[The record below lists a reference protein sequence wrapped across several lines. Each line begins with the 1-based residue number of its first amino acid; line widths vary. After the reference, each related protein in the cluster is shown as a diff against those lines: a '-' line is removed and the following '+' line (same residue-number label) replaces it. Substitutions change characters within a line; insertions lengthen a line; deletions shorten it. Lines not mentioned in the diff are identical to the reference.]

1 MFKDWITRRKKYF
14 MVDAYQLD
22 KILEKIK
29 MIIGT
34 ERFDDTKIS
43 IETDDKL

>member
-1 MFKDWITRRKKYF
+1 

>member
-1 MFKDWITRRKKYF
+1 

-43 IETDDKL
+43 IETDDKLWDDIALKLLWY